1 MIIFTSAATDFEVN
15 HTPLASL
22 VFPRRRMTQ
31 HGASELLQGVFG
43 KEKNP
48 CRLVYGC
55 RKPSAR
61 HSSRVGSHFRGGGE
75 RILMRGPT
83 ARNAR
88 RGRRRS
94 LQ

>member
-22 VFPRRRMTQ
+22 VFPRRRMTK

-55 RKPSAR
+55 RKPSAALQ
-61 HSSRVGSHFRGGGE
+61 SSWKSFSRWGVRES
-75 RILMRGPT
+75 
-83 ARNAR
+83 
-88 RGRRRS
+88 
-94 LQ
+94 